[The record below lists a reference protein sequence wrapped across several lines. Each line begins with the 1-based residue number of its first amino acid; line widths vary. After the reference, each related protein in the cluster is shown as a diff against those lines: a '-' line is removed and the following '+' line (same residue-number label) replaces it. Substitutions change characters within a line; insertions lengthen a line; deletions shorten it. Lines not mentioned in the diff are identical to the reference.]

1 MLGMADIWV
10 ALAYA
15 GCLLSA
21 LLCVVYGLLMWNRNP
36 DSGTTPEDADWAR
49 EEDEVRDKM

>member
-1 MLGMADIWV
+1 MLGMADVWV

-36 DSGTTPEDADWAR
+36 DADATPQDPGWLRD
-49 EEDEVRDKM
+49 EDEMRDNM